1 MSLIESLLTGEWKMQ
16 RAQMRER
23 VAYLEATRDMRV
35 KMLQNGVA
43 NATLQHMQLYAAANP
58 GTARPYP
65 SPLSNPDDWKPAYER
80 IVLIR
85 GARQME
91 EDLAF
96 PDAILD
102 EFETYVVGE
111 QLVYFPNTGNTEANK
126 VIREYVEWQSAEA
139 DYAEQDDLTKIAQ
152 LGIRGMKRD
161 GEDGFNFVDV
171 GDAIKIR
178 SVSGDCIG
186 NPTMAAGTGANDYG
200 GILVDPTTKAP
211 VQFNIFKR
219 VLKTNSYVFDYS
231 LPADQFRHYKDK
243 FRTVQYHGVSI
254 FKNALADYYDIQ
266 QIMEFSKLNVK
277 WRSSQLPT
285 VHTETG
291 RPRGAG
297 IGWFGYGNNGQ
308 GGTPPVTTTGAPMPM
323 QTNVDGVTMNYMKL
337 DEMVMDYPHDFP
349 NQQLLVL
356 IDELNRRCAKGAK
369 LPIEF
374 VYKAAAGGVI
384 QRFFANKAE
393 QTFNKDKHLLRRTL
407 LNPYKNRVIDK
418 GIQTGELDLRAFG
431 DLAVS
436 DARFKGRWQMG
447 RAISV
452 DYGNETSAD
461 IKLIEAGLMSPADKV
476 ADNGGNIDDVMEEIE
491 AHAMSL
497 FKAADR
503 VSKAT
508 KNNKDI
514 VLPYLEKKFPNP
526 GAGLKAGDDA
536 QTQDTTN
543 GSTVVDL
550 ARMEAAKAQADAYGV
565 AVRAGAITPTKEDE
579 IAFRKLIGMPEITPD
594 VAKEWDE
601 EPTRRPITIT
611 NPDGSRTAP
620 GGGAP
625 TDANKD

>member
-111 QLVYFPNTGNTEANK
+111 QLVYFPNTGNPDADR

-161 GEDGFNFVDV
+161 GENGFNFVDV

-178 SVSGDCIG
+178 AVSGDCIG
-186 NPTMAAGTGANDYG
+186 NPTMAAGSGADDYG
-200 GILVDPTTKAP
+200 GILVDPVTRAP
-211 VQFNIFKR
+211 KIFKIYKR
-219 VLKTNSYVFDYS
+219 VMKTNAYVFDYE
-231 LPADQFRHYKDK
+231 LQADQFRHYKDK

-297 IGWFGYGNNGQ
+297 IGWFGYGNAVGQ
-308 GGTPPVTTTGAPMPM
+308 GGPAQPTTATGQPLPM
-323 QTNVDGVTMNYMKL
+323 QVGVDGVTMNYMKL

-349 NQQLLVL
+349 NQQLIVL

-374 VYKAAAGGVI
+374 VYKASSGGVI
-384 QRFFANKAE
+384 QRFFADKA
-393 QTFNKDKHLLRRTL
+393 QKTFDKDKHLLRRTL

-418 GIQTGELDLRAFG
+418 GIQTGELDLRRFG
-431 DLAVS
+431 DLDVNM
-436 DARFKGRWQMG
+436 ARFKGRWQMG
-447 RAISV
+447 KTISV
-452 DYGNETSAD
+452 DYGNETRAD
-461 IKLIEAGLMSPADKV
+461 IAKIEHGLMSAADKV
-476 ADNGGNIDDVMEEIE
+476 AEEGGNIEQITMETD
-491 AHAMSL
+491 AHLDQVFAMADA
-497 FKAADR
+497 KAKKFNLDPA
-503 VSKAT
+503 
-508 KNNKDI
+508 I
-514 VLPYLEKKFPNP
+514 VLPYYLKIFPNP
-526 GAGLKAGDDA
+526 GAGL
-536 QTQDTTN
+536 
-543 GSTVVDL
+543 
-550 ARMEAAKAQADAYGV
+550 V
-565 AVRAGAITPTKEDE
+565 AAGADTS
-579 IAFRKLIGMPEITPD
+579 D
-594 VAKEWDE
+594 VG
-601 EPTRRPITIT
+601 
-611 NPDGSRTAP
+611 NP
-620 GGGAP
+620 GGPEG
-625 TDANKD
+625 